1 VIHRLIRLATRASR
15 TPRTESATSRPT
27 IERLEDRRHLSASPF
42 KAAGVVKGS
51 HTYKD
56 GSFLDANWT
65 SAYTS
70 VGNGGEATATRVK
83 KGGAPGAYRRVDD
96 TVFDASFFYVFY
108 ANNKANYNPATQGA
122 ITSINYSE
130 SNKLISGFGQGQGT
144 GPALIQ
150 NGTIYLATA
159 SALITP
165 QSTWK
170 KSTLTHLTA
179 DNFAPVADATAHPD
193 FSQGAAPIQFGFY
206 RGNSATFSYSISAAI
221 DNWNLK
227 VFTAKTKG

>member
-1 VIHRLIRLATRASR
+1 MIHRLIRLASRAPR
-15 TPRTESATSRPT
+15 AARTESVASRPT
-27 IERLEDRRHLSASPF
+27 VERLEGRQLLSASPF
-42 KAAGVVKGS
+42 KAPGVVKGS

-56 GSFLDANWT
+56 GAFLDANWT
-65 SAYTS
+65 SAYTY
-70 VGNGGEATATRVK
+70 VGNGGTATATRVK
-83 KGGAPGAYRRVDD
+83 KGGSPGAYRRVDD
-96 TVFDASFFYVFY
+96 TVFDASLFYVFY
-108 ANNKANYNPATQGA
+108 ANKKANYNPATQGA

-130 SNKLISGFGQGQGT
+130 SNKLIAGFGQGQGT

-150 NGTIYLATA
+150 NGIIYLATP

-179 DNFAPVADATAHPD
+179 DSFVTADTTGHPD

-227 VFTAKTKG
+227 VFTSKTKG